1 MELYNCKTT
10 CKGWQQ
16 MHSSAT
22 IGVCMFVLIYF
33 MIILFIQLTIPTILS
48 TMRQMFIEKK
58 NNNPQTNL
66 VGFFQNKNIL
76 GEEKGFF

>member
-22 IGVCMFVLIYF
+22 ISVCMFVLIYF
-33 MIILFIQLTIPTILS
+33 MIILFIQLTIPTILRIS
-48 TMRQMFIEKK
+48 TMKQMFIEKK
-58 NNNPQTNL
+58 TPQTNL
-66 VGFFQNKNIL
+66 VSFLQKKNIL
-76 GEEKGFF
+76 GEKKDFV